1 MPLLPSHP
9 SRANSHSLP
18 LVWMLVVALTG
29 LLVLVYLLSNL
40 ADFNGSPVW
49 FPLPLH
55 IVAETFSIAVAAL
68 VFAVAW
74 HAQQPRPLSN
84 PWLAC
89 AFLAIALL
97 DLAHMLSYKGM
108 PAVVTPAS
116 PEKAIA
122 FWLVSR
128 LVLALTLLA
137 VAWRVCHRLGA
148 LPRPVLLSSALGLV
162 ALVVYLQLFQPQL
175 WPRTFI
181 EGQGLTRFKILAEW
195 LIIALLVLAA
205 WPFWRAPESDETGY
219 FDGML
224 AATLV
229 SILAELCFTVYAN
242 VNSFYSLLGHAY
254 KIVSYGFIYQ
264 VVFVSSVR
272 APYER
277 LAIEMTERVAAQ
289 KRADYMAHFDG
300 LTGLPNLSLLEDRT
314 RQALAAALKL
324 KGAVAVLYVD
334 LDHFKMVNDSFGRAF
349 GDQVLCTMATRLQQ
363 ALPDGAVLARGGGDE
378 FVVLLAD
385 LADAEA
391 ASAVIQ
397 FVLDTLA
404 EPCVVQRQEV
414 VMSTSIGVAVGPGDG
429 MDFPCLLRNAEMA
442 MYKAKEAGRR
452 TWCYY
457 NAALDAEMRGRL
469 YLINGLRVAIERDE
483 LFLDYQLQVDLVSG
497 EVVGAEALVRWQHP
511 QWGLVAP
518 GQFIPAAEQS
528 GLIVDIGQ
536 WIILEACRQAAR
548 WRAEGLCIPRVAVN
562 VAAIQLHQG
571 TLERTVSSALE
582 QTGLPPSAL
591 ELELTESSLIENTEQ
606 VMITLARLKALGVT
620 LAIDDFG
627 TGYSCLAY
635 LRRLSVDTLKIDR
648 SFVNDLLTDDGHAIV
663 AAIIHMADSLGLSTL
678 AEGVEDEGT
687 AAELRRLGC
696 RQAQG
701 FFYARP
707 ARACALPAIVA
718 ALSQEPSAAG
728 W

>member
-1 MPLLPSHP
+1 MSLLPTP
-9 SRANSHSLP
+9 HSSAAQPRWSLASV
-18 LVWMLVVALTG
+18 LVIALAA
-29 LLVLVYLLSNL
+29 LLVLVWLLSSL
-40 ADFNGSPVW
+40 ADLNGSPVW

-55 IVAETFSIAVAAL
+55 ITVETFSIVVAAL

-74 HAQQPRPLSN
+74 HSQQPVHLSN
-84 PWLAC
+84 PLLAC

-97 DLAHMLSYKGM
+97 DLAHMLSYRGM
-108 PAVVTPAS
+108 PVWVTPAS

-128 LVLALTLLA
+128 VLLAVTLLA
-137 VAWRVCHRLGA
+137 VACRLCHRSIS
-148 LPRPVLLSSALGLV
+148 LPRLLLLASSLGLV
-162 ALVVYLQLFQPQL
+162 VLVVYLQLFQPQL
-175 WPRTFI
+175 WPRTFV
-181 EGQGLTRFKILAEW
+181 EGEGLTRFKVQMEW
-195 LIIALLVLAA
+195 LIIGLFALAA
-205 WPFWRAPESDETGY
+205 WVFWRARGAADSGY
-219 FDGML
+219 FNGML
-224 AATLV
+224 AAALV
-229 SILAELCFTVYAN
+229 SILAELCFTAYSN
-242 VNSFYSLLGHAY
+242 VNSFYSLLGHLY

-277 LAIEMTERVAAQ
+277 LAIEMSERIAAQ
-289 KRADYMAHFDG
+289 QRVDYMAHFDS
-300 LTGLPNLSLLEDRT
+300 LTGLPNLSRLEDRT
-314 RQALAAALKL
+314 RQAIASALKL

-349 GDQVLCTMATRLQQ
+349 GDQLLCTTAIRLQQ
-363 ALPDGAVLARGGGDE
+363 ALPDSAMLARAGGDE

-385 LADAEA
+385 LNNAEG

-397 FVLDTLA
+397 LVLDELA
-404 EPCVVQRQEV
+404 EPFMIERQQIVV
-414 VMSTSIGVAVGPGDG
+414 SISIGVAVGPSDG

-457 NAALDAEMRGRL
+457 NAALDTEMRGRL
-469 YLINGLRVAIERDE
+469 YLINGLRLAIERE
-483 LFLDYQLQVDLVSG
+483 EFFLEFQLQLDLASG
-497 EVVGAEALVRWQHP
+497 RVVGAEALLRWQHP

-528 GLIVDIGQ
+528 GLIVDIGE

-548 WRAEGLCIPRVAVN
+548 WQAEKLDIPRVAVN

-571 TLERTVSSALE
+571 ALE
-582 QTGLPPSAL
+582 QTVVDALAQTGLPASAL
-591 ELELTESSLIENTEQ
+591 ELELTESSLIDNTEQ
-606 VMITLARLKALGVT
+606 VMTALAGLKALGVT
-620 LAIDDFG
+620 LSIDDFG

-648 SFVNDLLTDDGHAIV
+648 SFVSDLSNEDGHAIV
-663 AAIIHMADSLGLSTL
+663 AAIIHMAESLGLSTL
-678 AEGVEDEGT
+678 AEGVEDEAT

-707 ARACALPAIVA
+707 VPASALPAAIASLPV
-718 ALSQEPSAAG
+718 
-728 W
+728 

>member
-1 MPLLPSHP
+1 LASSLVIALAALLM
-9 SRANSHSLP
+9 
-18 LVWMLVVALTG
+18 LVW
-29 LLVLVYLLSNL
+29 LLSSL
-40 ADFNGSPVW
+40 ADLNGSPVW

-55 IVAETFSIAVAAL
+55 IAVETFSIVVAAL

-74 HAQQPRPLSN
+74 HSQQPVHRSN
-84 PWLAC
+84 PLLAC

-97 DLAHMLSYKGM
+97 DLAHMLSYRGM
-108 PAVVTPAS
+108 PVWVTPAS
-116 PEKAIA
+116 AEKAIA

-128 LVLALTLLA
+128 VLLAFTLLA
-137 VAWRVCHRLGA
+137 VACRLCHRSIP
-148 LPRPVLLSSALGLV
+148 LPRYLLLASSLGLV

-175 WPRTFI
+175 WPRTFV
-181 EGQGLTRFKILAEW
+181 EGEGLTRFKVQMEW
-195 LIIALLVLAA
+195 LIISLFALAA
-205 WPFWRAPESDETGY
+205 WVFWRAREVGDDGY

-229 SILAELCFTVYAN
+229 SILAELCFTAYSS
-242 VNSFYSLLGHAY
+242 VNSFYSLLGHLY

-277 LAIEMTERVAAQ
+277 LAIEMSERIAAQ
-289 KRADYMAHFDG
+289 QRIDYMAHFDS
-300 LTGLPNLSLLEDRT
+300 LTGLPNLSQLEDRT
-314 RQALAAALKL
+314 RQAMASALKL

-334 LDHFKMVNDSFGRAF
+334 LDHFKMVNDSFGRSF
-349 GDQVLCTMATRLQQ
+349 GDQLLCTTAVRLQQ
-363 ALPDGAVLARGGGDE
+363 ALPDSAMLARASGDE

-385 LADAEA
+385 LKNAEG

-397 FVLDTLA
+397 LVLDELA
-404 EPCVVQRQEV
+404 EPFMVERQQIVV
-414 VMSTSIGVAVGPGDG
+414 SISIGVAVGPNDG
-429 MDFPCLLRNAEMA
+429 MDFSCLLRNAEMA

-457 NAALDAEMRGRL
+457 NAALDTEMRGRL
-469 YLINGLRVAIERDE
+469 YLINGLRLAIERE
-483 LFLDYQLQVDLVSG
+483 EFFLEYQLQLDLASG
-497 EVVGAEALVRWQHP
+497 RVVGAEALLRWQHP

-528 GLIVDIGQ
+528 GLIVDIGE

-548 WRAEGLCIPRVAVN
+548 WRSEGLDIPRVAVN
-562 VAAIQLHQG
+562 VAAVQLHQG
-571 TLERTVSSALE
+571 ALERTVAHALE

-591 ELELTESSLIENTEQ
+591 ELELTESSLIDNTEQ
-606 VMITLARLKALGVT
+606 VMIALAGLKALGVT
-620 LAIDDFG
+620 LSIDDFG

-648 SFVNDLLTDDGHAIV
+648 SFVSDLPNEDGHAIV
-663 AAIIHMADSLGLSTL
+663 AAIIHMAESLGLNTL
-678 AEGVEDEGT
+678 AEGVEDEAT
-687 AAELRRLGC
+687 AAELLRLGC

-707 ARACALPAIVA
+707 VPASALPAAIASLPV
-718 ALSQEPSAAG
+718 
-728 W
+728 

>member
-1 MPLLPSHP
+1 MPQLPSPHP
-9 SRANSHSLP
+9 SSVRQSWPSASSL
-18 LVWMLVVALTG
+18 VIALAA
-29 LLVLVYLLSNL
+29 LLVLVWLLSSL
-40 ADFNGSPVW
+40 ADLNGSPVW

-55 IVAETFSIAVAAL
+55 ITVETFSIVVAGL

-74 HAQQPRPLSN
+74 HSQQSVPLSN
-84 PWLAC
+84 PLLAC

-97 DLAHMLSYKGM
+97 DLAHMLSYRGM
-108 PAVVTPAS
+108 PVWVTPAS
-116 PEKAIA
+116 AEKAIA

-128 LVLALTLLA
+128 VLLALTLLA
-137 VAWRVCHRLGA
+137 VACRLCHRSIR
-148 LPRPVLLSSALGLV
+148 LPRPLLLASSLGLV
-162 ALVVYLQLFQPQL
+162 VLIVYLQLFQPQL
-175 WPRTFI
+175 WPRTFV
-181 EGQGLTRFKILAEW
+181 EGEGLTRFKVQVEW
-195 LIIALLVLAA
+195 LIIGLFALAA
-205 WPFWRAPESDETGY
+205 WVFWRSREVADRDY

-229 SILAELCFTVYAN
+229 SILAELCFTAYSN
-242 VNSFYSLLGHAY
+242 VNSFYSLLGHLY

-277 LAIEMTERVAAQ
+277 LAVEMNERIAAQ
-289 KRADYMAHFDG
+289 QRADFMAHFDS
-300 LTGLPNLSLLEDRT
+300 LTGLPNLSQLEERT
-314 RQALAAALKL
+314 RQAIASALKL
-324 KGAVAVLYVD
+324 KGVIAVLYVD
-334 LDHFKMVNDSFGRAF
+334 LDHFKMVNDSFGRTF
-349 GDQVLCTMATRLQQ
+349 GDQLLCTTSVRLQQ
-363 ALPDGAVLARGGGDE
+363 ALPDSAMLARAGGDE

-385 LADAEA
+385 LKSAEG

-397 FVLDTLA
+397 RVLDQLA
-404 EPCVVQRQEV
+404 DPFMIERQEIV
-414 VMSTSIGVAVGPGDG
+414 VSISIGVAVGPSDG

-457 NAALDAEMRGRL
+457 NAALDTEMRGRL
-469 YLINGLRVAIERDE
+469 HLINGLRLALERE
-483 LFLDYQLQVDLVSG
+483 EFFLEYQLQLDLSSG
-497 EVVGAEALVRWQHP
+497 RVIGAEALLRWQHP

-528 GLIVDIGQ
+528 GLIVDMGE

-548 WRAEGLCIPRVAVN
+548 WQAEGLEIPRVAVN

-571 TLERTVSSALE
+571 ALE
-582 QTGLPPSAL
+582 QTVAAALAQTGLPASAL
-591 ELELTESSLIENTEQ
+591 ELELTESSLIDNTEQ
-606 VMITLARLKALGVT
+606 VIIALAGLKALGVT
-620 LAIDDFG
+620 LSIDDFG

-648 SFVNDLLTDDGHAIV
+648 SFVSDLPNEDGHAIV
-663 AAIIHMADSLGLSTL
+663 AAIIHMAESLGLSTL
-678 AEGVEDEGT
+678 AEGVEDEAT
-687 AAELRRLGC
+687 ATELRRLGC

-707 ARACALPAIVA
+707 VAASALPAAIASLPV
-718 ALSQEPSAAG
+718 
-728 W
+728 